1 MYGDRPFE
9 DNIIREVDSK
19 VYEHCK
25 EHGWDS
31 ASLGYIAGQLLMTA
45 INGRSKECNDFIDSV
60 LTSHRTL
67 QQSFTGNIIL
77 AFITKV
83 ASMDERCFDGR
94 NECMKRFC
102 DMLKKAIDES
112 DFSGVTGLP
121 MI

>member
-1 MYGDRPFE
+1 MFGDRPFE
-9 DNIIREVDSK
+9 DNIIHDVDKK

-45 INGRSKECNDFIDSV
+45 INGRSKECGDFIDAV

-67 QQSFTGNIIL
+67 QQSFAGNIIL

-83 ASMDERCFDGR
+83 ASMDERSFDGR

>member
-9 DNIIREVDSK
+9 DNIIHEVDGK
-19 VYEHCK
+19 VYERCK

-45 INGRSKECNDFIDSV
+45 INGRSSECKDFIEAV

-67 QQSFTGNIIL
+67 QQSFAGNIIL

-83 ASMDERCFDGR
+83 APMDERCFDGR

-121 MI
+121 LI